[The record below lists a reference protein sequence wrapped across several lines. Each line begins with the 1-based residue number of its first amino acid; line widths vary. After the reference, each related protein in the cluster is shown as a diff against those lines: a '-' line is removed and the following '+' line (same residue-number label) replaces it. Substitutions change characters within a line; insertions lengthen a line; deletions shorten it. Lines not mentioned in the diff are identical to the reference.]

1 MRLVSPAHATTR
13 HQPPPS
19 HTQGVSAWLEQ
30 ELGAFGWT
38 GRGVNHGAVSGGA
51 RDPRLFAPPIYMR
64 QSEFAWPG
72 PEPAA
77 QERPL
82 KVE

>member
-1 MRLVSPAHATTR
+1 MLSPPAL
-13 HQPPPS
+13 
-19 HTQGVSAWLEQ
+19 QGVSAWLEH

-38 GRGVNHGAVSGGA
+38 GRGVNHGAVAGGA